1 MSYHLKGAQ
10 YRCAEMLEAK
20 GMKLTKEEIKG
31 IKVWPIKKD
40 GCGVF
45 ENVKIW
51 NTPEGQLIWFET
63 TEVVR

>member
-1 MSYHLKGAQ
+1 MSYHLRGAQ

-20 GMKLTKEEIKG
+20 GMKLTKEEIRA
-31 IKVWPIKKD
+31 IKVIPLRKD
-40 GCGVF
+40 CGVF

-51 NTPEGQLIWFET
+51 NAPEGVGIWFET